1 MNTNTD
7 TSVNHHQHE
16 QQDLVV
22 PALRNAIPFQ
32 KDVIVTR
39 TGSSVMERRGT
50 AWVADTGIGALAYL
64 GKLMTPKPI
73 PDLVGQVMR
82 RAEQTLG
89 LLMSDTDSTSFFDCA
104 LCNHYPDG
112 GAACK
117 FHTDL
122 EHGAHWDRLTVIV
135 AAGDDRKFAFKPIGE
150 RTQ

>member
-32 KDVIVTR
+32 KDVIVTC
-39 TGSSVMERRGT
+39 TGSSVTERRGT
-50 AWVADTGIGALAYL
+50 AWVADTGIGALAYS

-82 RAEQTLG
+82 RAQQTLE
-89 LLMSDTDSTSFFDCA
+89 LLMSDTGSTSFFDRA
-104 LCNHYPDG
+104 L
-112 GAACK
+112 
-117 FHTDL
+117 
-122 EHGAHWDRLTVIV
+122 
-135 AAGDDRKFAFKPIGE
+135 
-150 RTQ
+150 